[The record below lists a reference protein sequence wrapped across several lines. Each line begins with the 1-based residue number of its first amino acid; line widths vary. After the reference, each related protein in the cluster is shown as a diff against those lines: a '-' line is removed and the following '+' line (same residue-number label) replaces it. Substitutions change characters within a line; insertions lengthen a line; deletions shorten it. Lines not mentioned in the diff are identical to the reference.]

1 MTEFANIDQE
11 IDYLLSPAEDAGKP
25 KAMGG
30 AYEAAD
36 RVQRDLALWT
46 PPIQSADA
54 DILPDKEIADAR
66 ALDILR
72 NDSYVSAGQQL
83 HRDNIVG
90 TQFLLN
96 AQPILRVLDDPRFDE
111 TWAEEFQE
119 EVEAKFTAWA
129 ESELNWVDASRR
141 NNFTSLIRLAIGI
154 HVASGEVLATVE
166 WLRDMPR
173 PFQTAIQ
180 MIELNRLSDPGDRDF
195 DRARVRGGIEFNS
208 YGAPIAYFIR
218 RAQRD
223 AFGFEPQQF
232 QWARIL
238 AVKPRLNRRQVIH
251 LMEQGRPSQTRGMSQ
266 MVAALKEMKITK
278 KFRDITL
285 QNAVVNASFAAA
297 IESELPPQQAFEA
310 LGSGNVG
317 DAVTSYGSQYL
328 GAVAQ
333 YTNSAKNMHIDGVRI
348 PHLFP
353 GTKLHLTPMGKPGGV
368 GQDFESSLLRY
379 IASNLGVSYEQLAKD
394 YRETNY
400 SSARA
405 GMLETWKYMM
415 GRKRMIADRFAS
427 AVYRLWLEEAL
438 GNSRITSMPRNAPNW
453 YEGLNA
459 DAYANATW
467 IGAGRGQI
475 DELKET
481 QAARLRID
489 SRLSTLEQ
497 EFGRQG
503 MDWRQALQQIKRERQ
518 FAERLGLPDLTP
530 SPEVNAISG
539 DVREASDGSPE
550 NAADAREQRSG
561 D

>member
-1 MTEFANIDQE
+1 MTEAADIDAE
-11 IDYLLSPAEDAGKP
+11 IERLIAPAEAAESKM
-25 KAMGG
+25 MGG

-36 RVQRDLALWT
+36 RNQRDLLLWQ

-54 DILPDKEIADAR
+54 DILGQKEVADAR
-66 ALDILR
+66 SLDMLR
-72 NDSYVSAGQQL
+72 NDSYVAAGQQL

-90 TQFLLN
+90 TQYMLN

-111 TWAEEFQE
+111 MWAEEFQE

-129 ESELNWVDASRR
+129 ESDLHWVDASRH
-141 NNFTSLIRLAIGI
+141 NTFTALVRLAVGI
-154 HVASGEVLATVE
+154 HVSAGEVLATVE
-166 WLRDMPR
+166 WMRDMPR

-195 DRARVRGGIEFNS
+195 DRAKVRGGIEVNS
-208 YGAPIAYFIR
+208 YGAPIAYYIR
-218 RAQRD
+218 RAQL
-223 AFGFEPQQF
+223 EPWWFQPGHF

-238 AVKPRLNRRQVIH
+238 AVKPRFNRRQVLHI
-251 LMEQGRPSQTRGMSQ
+251 MEQGRPSQSRGISQ
-266 MVAALKEMKITK
+266 MVTAMKEMKITK

-297 IESELPPQQAFEA
+297 IESELPSQVVFES
-310 LGSGNVG
+310 LGGGNVG
-317 DAVTSYGSQYL
+317 DAVTGYAQQFL
-328 GAVAQ
+328 GAVSQ
-333 YTNSAKNMHIDGVRI
+333 YVDSAKHMHIDGVRI
-348 PHLFP
+348 PHLMP
-353 GTKLHLTPMGKPGGV
+353 GTKLHMTPMGKPGGV

-379 IASNLGVSYEQLAKD
+379 IASNLGVSYEELSKD

-405 GMLETWKYMM
+405 GMLQTWKYMM

-427 AVYRLWLEEAL
+427 NIYRLWLEEAI
-438 GNSRITSMPRNAPNW
+438 GKSMISAMPRNAPNW

-459 DAYANATW
+459 DGYANATW

-503 MDWRQALQQIKRERQ
+503 MDWRQGLQQIKRERDY
-518 FAERLGLPDLTP
+518 AEKLGLPELAPT
-530 SPEVNAISG
+530 PEVNAISG
-539 DVREASDGSPE
+539 DVREADDATAKQPRGSDV
-550 NAADAREQRSG
+550 
-561 D
+561 